1 MVNTESSLPP
11 HTSTFPHPTAVCQ
24 PVTTSSTRIVPPAP
38 ILPPHHHTRGGTAIQ
53 QSCTVSTR
61 RKELAG
67 ELQQKVVT
75 QPLPCVNSGD
85 HPMATLEKNPRDDEV
100 ILSLM
105 PNVGPSAAQM
115 LDKPHESVCKSRT
128 PHQYPEPVPVV
139 WNIGLG
145 LEKNVAQVLEG
156 EVDRLGN
163 KEKGLLSSV
172 NGGESVVHLG
182 SPSFVIGKGD
192 DEDYSGKKKKKNSSS
207 SAKKR
212 GRPRKSPQEEYIR
225 RPPKQRG
232 GLGFRKFEDINKA
245 LVAKLAWDMVSN
257 ADKLWVKIFRE
268 KFCHW
273 NSFWMVEKRQ
283 GDPSIWQNILEARK
297 TILEGSCTIIANGED
312 TDIWRQLWIPWLS
325 YEDFRKTMEGIR
337 DKAPSLRTVS
347 DLIIH
352 NQGSLNKRYVCYLF
366 GEALG
371 MQISSIDIVE
381 DLGKDRNSTQLGGRN
396 RDCFS
401 LLLEV
406 RKRFEEFG
414 GINDLPGLDVPQ
426 KTVQLVQ
433 RAPFNSNILVSD
445 GSFKDGRCGLAVV
458 AFERNSSTWIS
469 FCKSTE
475 GTSALDAE
483 LQAISMALQWAIEQR
498 WTSIFLFSDCL
509 VAVNALNKRSV
520 PDWKIAG
527 GFFKI
532 LNLIK
537 FFEYCNFAYA
547 NRDLISGVNDLASQ
561 TRLGNIMDY
570 VCVGEGLPPVNP
582 VLLG

>member
-1 MVNTESSLPP
+1 MAATVMNEGLP
-11 HTSTFPHPTAVCQ
+11 
-24 PVTTSSTRIVPPAP
+24 
-38 ILPPHHHTRGGTAIQ
+38 
-53 QSCTVSTR
+53 
-61 RKELAG
+61 
-67 ELQQKVVT
+67 
-75 QPLPCVNSGD
+75 
-85 HPMATLEKNPRDDEV
+85 
-100 ILSLM
+100 
-105 PNVGPSAAQM
+105 
-115 LDKPHESVCKSRT
+115 
-128 PHQYPEPVPVV
+128 
-139 WNIGLG
+139 IGVKGLWG
-145 LEKNVAQVLEG
+145 LEWK
-156 EVDRLGN
+156 DRRWNGHSAELY
-163 KEKGLLSSV
+163 GLLSSV

-225 RPPKQRG
+225 RPVENARG
-232 GLGFRKFEDINKA
+232 ERGSDNVE
-245 LVAKLAWDMVSN
+245 
-257 ADKLWVKIFRE
+257 
-268 KFCHW
+268 W
-273 NSFWMVEKRQ
+273 NGGEVVVE
-283 GDPSIWQNILEARK
+283 IE
-297 TILEGSCTIIANGED
+297 
-312 TDIWRQLWIPWLS
+312 
-325 YEDFRKTMEGIR
+325 TMEGIR

-381 DLGKDRNSTQLGGRN
+381 DLGKDRLVWKRTPSGCFSAKEAYWVNLKYRLGVDHKVWKRIWASKIHPRASLFLWRICSGVLPTRDKLGNFGAPIPLRIERLQGENVLSLVHDLCGDLEEEEASKLLLCGYVIWDTIWNYRNSTQLGGRN